1 VCDITGILVKKSPHE
16 LELNKIC
23 VMLLNKLSLLMIIK
37 RKAIS
42 MVEGIF
48 YAKAAACFG
57 AAIAIGFG
65 VLGPALGQGA
75 IGMKAC
81 ENIGKYPESA
91 NKIRQ
96 VMFASMGI
104 IETLAIYVLL
114 IAGGLIYIAS
124 KF

>member
-1 VCDITGILVKKSPHE
+1 
-16 LELNKIC
+16 
-23 VMLLNKLSLLMIIK
+23 M
-37 RKAIS
+37 
-42 MVEGIF
+42 GIF
-48 YAKAAACFG
+48 NSKTVEKNSCQFDWLRASIG
-57 AAIAIGFG
+57 AAIAIGLG

-96 VMFASMGI
+96 VMFVSMGI

-114 IAGGLIYIAS
+114 IAGGLVY
-124 KF
+124 FLVFG

>member
-1 VCDITGILVKKSPHE
+1 
-16 LELNKIC
+16 
-23 VMLLNKLSLLMIIK
+23 
-37 RKAIS
+37 

-57 AAIAIGFG
+57 AALAVGLG
-65 VLGPALGQGA
+65 VLGPALGQGG

-91 NKIRQ
+91 DKIQ
-96 VMFASMGI
+96 QSMLI
-104 IETLAIYVLL
+104 SMSIVETLAIYVLL
-114 IAGGLIYIAS
+114 IAGFLVYIAAF